1 MTRQVGVPNP
11 YYAFV
16 GVATAAWISLA
27 STLRHLKAL
36 WDCAGALCFWRQLVH
51 QLRPFFF
58 DHLAEIVGN
67 FREIVSLKQEFVQPF
82 IIFLHH
88 DVIGDY
94 PGSHEPLRSLF
105 LDGGRLSAA
114 GRCQVPRS
122 CRGTRQ
128 RAMQVLCT
136 GDVALA
142 A

>member
-1 MTRQVGVPNP
+1 MDLP
-11 YYAFV
+11 
-16 GVATAAWISLA
+16 SL
-27 STLRHLKAL
+27 HVKAPESSP
-36 WDCAGALCFWRQLVH
+36 GRGPLCFWRQLVH
-51 QLRPFFF
+51 QLWPFFF
-58 DHLAEIVGN
+58 DHFAEIVGN

-82 IIFLHH
+82 IIFMHH

-94 PGSHEPLRSLF
+94 PGSHKPLRSLI
-105 LDGGRLSAA
+105 LDGWRLSAA